1 MTAFDEFATRIR
13 ETDTMKEL
21 IRSLD
26 EEPAR
31 LLHRICD
38 RYEET
43 GRPVADHYL
52 QLTGY
57 FGEAMLR
64 VLVRSGLADRMSGGR
79 GALNAYQPTEEG
91 LRYHSRLREERGS

>member
-1 MTAFDEFATRIR
+1 MTPFDEFATIIR

-31 LLHRICD
+31 LLHRICS

-57 FGEAMLR
+57 FGETMLR
-64 VLVRSGLADRMSGGR
+64 VLVRSGMIDRVSGGR
-79 GALNAYQPTEEG
+79 GALNAYQPTEQG
-91 LRYHSRLREERGS
+91 LRFHRQLRGERVS

>member
-1 MTAFDEFATRIR
+1 MTAHDEFTARIR

-31 LLHRICD
+31 LLHRICT
-38 RYEET
+38 RYAET

-57 FGEAMLR
+57 FGETMLR
-64 VLVRSGLADRMSGGR
+64 VLVRARLIECVSGGR
-79 GALNAYQPTEEG
+79 GALNAYQPTEDG
-91 LRYHSRLREERGS
+91 LELHRRMREERGF

>member
-1 MTAFDEFATRIR
+1 MTVNEQFSARIR
-13 ETDTMKEL
+13 ETDTMREL

-31 LLHRICD
+31 LLQRICS
-38 RYEET
+38 RYQET

-64 VLVRSGLADRMSGGR
+64 VLVKARYVDRVSGGR
-79 GALNAYQPTEEG
+79 GALNAYQPTEDGIEVF
-91 LRYHSRLREERGS
+91 RHMREEKGA